1 MLLHFMGHSCQNHR
15 SSLAT
20 RAEVTKDLYDT
31 LFNSL
36 VVKDLSLE
44 VICADA
50 LRQDVWLK
58 SLCLVMVL

>member
-1 MLLHFMGHSCQNHR
+1 MGHSCQNHR

-20 RAEVTKDLYDT
+20 RAEVTKDLYDA
-31 LFNSL
+31 LFDGL
-36 VVKDLSLE
+36 VVKDLSFK